1 VRDYDVVSDMDKT
14 IKIGNRLVGA
24 GQPAYVIAEI
34 GANHNGDLAL
44 AKKLI
49 AEAKR
54 CGCDCAKF
62 QTFTADEFCADP
74 DQPFTYKSQGKT
86 VTESMRDMFRRFEFT
101 KDEWTEVVE
110 ECRKHDIQF
119 FTTIQDP
126 LNLEQMLPFGLPAIK
141 VGSDDFDHLVNLKRY
156 AETGLPLIISKG
168 MADLGEVDRV
178 IRFMRKHTDQL
189 IVLHCVSLYPTEP
202 RFLNI
207 RQVETLQKLYPDV
220 VWGFSDHS
228 QGPLASTLA
237 VAIGAK
243 VIEKHFTLSHDLPG
257 PDHWFSMDVDEM
269 AQMVRDIRFA
279 ESALGDGE
287 IDPTPQELEVKNVMR
302 RRLVARAD
310 LSAGVALTEETV
322 AFKRSS
328 RGSFVTHWSLI
339 EGHRLSR
346 PLKRN
351 EGIDFADVDFSA

>member
-1 VRDYDVVSDMDKT
+1 MVSDMERT

-24 GQPAYVIAEI
+24 DQPAYIIAEI
-34 GANHNGDLAL
+34 GANHNGDVAL

-49 AEAKR
+49 AAAKQ

-74 DQPFTYKSQGKT
+74 DQPFTYKSQGKA

-101 KDEWTEVVE
+101 KDEWVE
-110 ECRKHDIQF
+110 IVDECRKHDIQF
-119 FTTIQDP
+119 LTTIQDP
-126 LNLEQMLPFGLPAIK
+126 INLKQMLPFGLPAIK
-141 VGSDDFDHLVNLKRY
+141 VGSDDFDHLVSLKKY
-156 AETGLPLIISKG
+156 AESGLPLIISKG

-178 IRFMRKHTDQL
+178 VRFMRKHTDKL

-207 RQVETLQKLYPDV
+207 RQVETLQRLYPDV

-228 QGPLASTLA
+228 QGPLASALA

-243 VIEKHFTLSHDLPG
+243 VIEKHLTLSHDMPG
-257 PDHWFSMDVDEM
+257 PDHWFSMDIDEM
-269 AQMVRDIRFA
+269 ATMVRDIRFA
-279 ESALGDGE
+279 EIALGDGE
-287 IDPTPQELEVKNVMR
+287 INPTPEELEIKKVAR
-302 RRLVARAD
+302 RRLVARSD
-310 LSAGVALTEETV
+310 LLAGAPLTEETV

-328 RGSFVTHWSLI
+328 SGSFITHWSLI
-339 EGHRLSR
+339 EGRKLARSR
-346 PLKRN
+346 KKN
-351 EGIDFADVDFSA
+351 EGIELADVDFSR

>member
-1 VRDYDVVSDMDKT
+1 MSEMGKT
-14 IKIGNRLVGA
+14 VKIGERLVGA

-62 QTFTADEFCADP
+62 QTFTPDEFCADP

-86 VTESMRDMFRRFEFT
+86 VTESMRDMFRRFEFSQ
-101 KDEWTEVVE
+101 DQWAEIVE
-110 ECRKHDIQF
+110 ECRKNDIQF

-126 LNLEQMLPFGLPAIK
+126 INLEQLLPLGLPAIK
-141 VGSDDFDHLVNLKRY
+141 IGSDDFDHLVNLKRY
-156 AETGLPLIISKG
+156 AETGLPLVLSKG

-178 IRFMRKHTDQL
+178 VRFLRQYTDQL
-189 IVLHCVSLYPTEP
+189 IVLHCVSLYPAEP

-207 RQVETLQKLYPDV
+207 RQIATLQELYPDV

-243 VIEKHFTLSHDLPG
+243 VIEKHFTLSHDMPG

-269 AQMVRDIRFA
+269 ARMVRDIRFA
-279 ESALGDGE
+279 ESAMGNGE
-287 IDPTPQELEVKNVMR
+287 INPSPEELETKKIMR
-302 RRLVARAD
+302 RRLVARTD
-310 LSAGVALTEETV
+310 LASGTVLSEQTV

-328 RGSFVTHWSLI
+328 RGSFVSHWSLI
-339 EGHRLSR
+339 EGHKLAKPR
-346 PLKRN
+346 KKN
-351 EGIDFADVDFSA
+351 EGIEFADVDFGE